1 MDAHA
6 LVSLAA
12 VLVLVFVH
20 LSAGYLSRWTGQGRA
35 VFLSLS
41 SGITVAYVVMQLL
54 PALSKSDQTIAPA
67 ARAFMPF
74 FERHG
79 YFLAVVGIV
88 VFYANASNIT
98 RSRSRRTAEVSKHS
112 TISTVSAADVGS
124 TSGASPPPA
133 SRRAFFT
140 SMVLMAVFNA
150 MVAYSLADPADE
162 EVQPILL
169 FVITLA
175 LFYFVADE
183 SLHANYAADYRRW
196 GRWILSAALLVGWVV
211 GNLFV
216 VPATALAMAVAFFA
230 GGLLVTVLGREL
242 QPTSNRRVWAFAL
255 GALSYGLLLML
266 LRTG

>member
-1 MDAHA
+1 
-6 LVSLAA
+6 
-12 VLVLVFVH
+12 
-20 LSAGYLSRWTGQGRA
+20 
-35 VFLSLS
+35 
-41 SGITVAYVVMQLL
+41 AYVVMQLL

-67 ARAFMPF
+67 AQAFMPF

-88 VFYANASNIT
+88 VFYANASNIS
-98 RSRSRRTAEVSKHS
+98 RSRSRSRVAGTGRTDTPAESVGGARHS
-112 TISTVSAADVGS
+112 VAND
-124 TSGASPPPA
+124 SGATTTPSNSTLQA

-140 SMVLMAVFNA
+140 SMVLMAVFNS

-162 EVQPILL
+162 EVQPIVL

-183 SLHANYAADYRRW
+183 SLHANYADDYHRW
-196 GRWILSAALLVGWVV
+196 GRWILSAALLVGWII
-211 GNLFV
+211 GNLVV

-255 GALSYGLLLML
+255 GALAYGVLLML
-266 LRTG
+266 LRIG

>member
-1 MDAHA
+1 MDAHI

-12 VLVLVFVH
+12 VLVLVSVH

-67 ARAFMPF
+67 AQAFMPF

-88 VFYANASNIT
+88 VFYANASNIS
-98 RSRSRRTAEVSKHS
+98 RSRSRVAGTGRTDTPAESVSGARHS
-112 TISTVSAADVGS
+112 VANDSGSTVGGAND
-124 TSGASPPPA
+124 SGATTTPSNSTPQA

-140 SMVLMAVFNA
+140 SMVLMAVFNS

-162 EVQPILL
+162 EVQPIVL

-175 LFYFVADE
+175 L
-183 SLHANYAADYRRW
+183 
-196 GRWILSAALLVGWVV
+196 
-211 GNLFV
+211 
-216 VPATALAMAVAFFA
+216 
-230 GGLLVTVLGREL
+230 
-242 QPTSNRRVWAFAL
+242 
-255 GALSYGLLLML
+255 
-266 LRTG
+266 